1 MLTTKLT
8 SGSIIGTIR
17 QKYSIGMSFLDG
29 PLIDV
34 CLAWP
39 VGGWSTMAWQGLAQK
54 YIKHIG
60 KP

>member
-8 SGSIIGTIR
+8 SGSIIGTIC
-17 QKYSIGMSFLDG
+17 LDKSM
-29 PLIDV
+29 LS
-34 CLAWP
+34 LARW
-39 VGGWSTMAWQGLAQK
+39 GWSTMAWQGLAQK